1 MGTHTHTHFND
12 LSVIQTSGSHSLSAE
27 FEVELSEEKAASGM
41 APNGWKANLFR
52 NSTKKSLK
60 SSRAHQHRLEA
71 DASEL
76 VSCFLLWVKPLSWGF
91 AVEILALKNT
101 CFLLWAAC
109 FFKEKEIQF
118 LNIFDSES
126 NKWE

>member
-1 MGTHTHTHFND
+1 MEILFIWTHTHFND

-41 APNGWKANLFR
+41 APNGWKAHLFR
-52 NSTKKSLK
+52 NSTKKSLQ

-76 VSCFLLWVKPLSWGF
+76 VSCFPLWVKPMSLGF
-91 AVEILALKNT
+91 AVEILSLKEYM
-101 CFLLWAAC
+101 FLTVGCML
-109 FFKEKEIQF
+109 F
-118 LNIFDSES
+118 
-126 NKWE
+126 